1 MRTWEVELGGRV
13 EPEAA
18 AGGEQRPDRL
28 DSSTAGA
35 GGAGPGRRAGGLA
48 FGGGRRPGRGPPER
62 HVAQPQAASGTLG
75 SSGVALLLPV
85 VAAPFL
91 LLRRNQQRV
100 AVRVGRR
107 RTSGCF
113 LGEERSGGRGRRKSM
128 NDWDGLLWR
137 RTAVVVDLS
146 IVTTEFN
153 AGCLI

>member
-62 HVAQPQAASGTLG
+62 HVAQPQAAGGTLG

-85 VAAPFL
+85 VVAPFL

-107 RTSGCF
+107 RTY
-113 LGEERSGGRGRRKSM
+113 GRGRGASWRGEVGRK
-128 NDWDGLLWR
+128 R
-137 RTAVVVDLS
+137 
-146 IVTTEFN
+146 EKQEYE
-153 AGCLI
+153 